1 MEQQKKID
9 FRFFMTTFS
18 LQAAIALGEIEN
30 PVSRKKEEDLNQAM
44 FIIEVLGI
52 LKEKTT
58 GNLTFEEKEFLDRVY
73 IELKAAYDAKISR
86 SAVNGVK
93 PESKT
98 ENI

>member
-9 FRFFMTTFS
+9 FRFFVTTFS
-18 LQAAIALGEIEN
+18 LQAAIALGEVEN
-30 PVSRKKEEDLNQAM
+30 PVTRKKETDLNQAM

-58 GNLTFEEKEFLDRVY
+58 GNLTPEEKKFLDTVY
-73 IELKAAYDAKISR
+73 IELKAAYDAKVTR
-86 SAVNGVK
+86 SAVSGVT
-93 PESKT
+93 PQSKT